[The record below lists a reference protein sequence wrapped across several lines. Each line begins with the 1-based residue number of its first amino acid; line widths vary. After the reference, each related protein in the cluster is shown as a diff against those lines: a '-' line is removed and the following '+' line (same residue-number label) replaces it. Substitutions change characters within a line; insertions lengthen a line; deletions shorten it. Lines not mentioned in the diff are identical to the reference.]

1 MKKFTNL
8 LKNSAV
14 IAMTSAPAI
23 AMASGGGLNEAT
35 DALNGFKTWLYGFL
49 AVASLVYICFQA
61 GMAMADKIAW
71 ADVGMAV
78 GKVAAV
84 GGILVVGQWAWG
96 IWGS

>member
-1 MKKFTNL
+1 MEKFTKL

-14 IAMTSAPAI
+14 AVMTSAPAL
-23 AMASGGGLNEAT
+23 AMASGGGLDQAT
-35 DALNGFKTWLYGFL
+35 SALERFKTWFYGFL
-49 AVASLVYICFQA
+49 AVASLVYISFQA
-61 GMAMADKIAW
+61 AMAMADKVPW
-71 ADVGMAV
+71 ADVGIAV